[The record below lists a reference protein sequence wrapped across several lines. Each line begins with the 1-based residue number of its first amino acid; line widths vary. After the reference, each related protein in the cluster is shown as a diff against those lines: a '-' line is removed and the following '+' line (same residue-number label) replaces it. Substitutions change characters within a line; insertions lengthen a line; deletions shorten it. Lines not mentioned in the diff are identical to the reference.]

1 MAADAITNKQ
11 PVIQNPMLHTKRIFA
26 FMSLLLAV
34 TLAMA
39 QGPNDTGTYYKSA
52 NGTKGKALKTALSKI
67 IDTKTV
73 ISYDG
78 LLNCYKSTDR
88 RADGK
93 VWDMYSC
100 TTNFS
105 FGDYNSQYKGEGDSY
120 NREHSMP
127 QSWFKKASPMKS
139 DLMHVVPTD
148 GYVNNRRSNYPFG
161 ETNYPTYQSNQGFSK
176 VGPCSLPGYS
186 GTVFEPND
194 EYKGDFA
201 RIYFY
206 MATRYE
212 SRIASWSSDML
223 AGNSYPAFKPWVVEM
238 LLRWAKE
245 DPVSQKEIDR
255 NNAVYGYQ
263 HNRNPYVDYPGLEQY
278 VWGDKQDVAF
288 DYSNFDGTNPSP
300 DPDPDPKPDPDPDPD
315 PTPDPTPD
323 PDDGTQVFV
332 KVSATSQLRAG
343 DKYIL
348 VYEGKSGDD
357 AVALADISKDVR
369 SGASVSISTDGT
381 IKTEVDAKGKP
392 RQLMLG
398 GEEKAYTLYVIAD
411 KTYLSLTSNNNKL
424 SNASDTKLPTAKWD
438 ISIGSTGAV
447 ITNSSFATRYIR
459 YNISSPRFAC
469 YTSSTG
475 NMGDVW
481 LYRNDTATS
490 GIDGIADDDSQA
502 LVNVYTT
509 TGITVRRNV
518 KAADALSGLPSG
530 IYIVGHRK
538 VVVQ

>member
-11 PVIQNPMLHTKRIFA
+11 PVIHNPMLHTKRIFA

-288 DYSNFDGTNPSP
+288 DYSNFDGTSPSP

-357 AVALADISKDVR
+357 AVALADLSKDVR

-392 RQLMLG
+392 HQLMLG

-424 SNASDTKLPTAKWD
+424 SNASDTKHPTAKWD

-459 YNISSPRFAC
+459 YNISAPRFAC

-481 LYRNDTATS
+481 LYRNNTATS

-502 LVNVYTT
+502 LVSVYTT

>member
-1 MAADAITNKQ
+1 
-11 PVIQNPMLHTKRIFA
+11 MLHTKRIFS

-34 TLAMA
+34 TMAMA

-78 LLNCYKSTDR
+78 LLSCYKSTDR

-127 QSWFKKASPMKS
+127 QSWFKKGSPMRS

-255 NNAVYGYQ
+255 NNAVYALQ

-288 DYSNFDGTNPSP
+288 DYSNFDGTQPSP

-332 KVSATSQLRAG
+332 KVTATSQLHVG

-348 VYEGKSGDD
+348 VYEGESGND
-357 AVALADISKDVR
+357 AVALADLSKDVR
-369 SGASVSISTDGT
+369 SGASVSIGTDGT
-381 IKTEVDAKGKP
+381 IKTEVDTKGKP

-398 GEEKAYTLYVIAD
+398 GEENAYTLYVVAD

-424 SNASDTKLPTAKWD
+424 PDASDTKLPTAKWD
-438 ISIGSTGAV
+438 ISIGSAGAV
-447 ITNSSFATRYIR
+447 ITNSSFSSRYIR
-459 YNISSPRFAC
+459 YNIGSPRFAC
-469 YTSSTG
+469 YTSGTG

-481 LYRNDTATS
+481 LYRNGTATS
-490 GIDGIADDDSQA
+490 GIDGIADDDSSA
-502 LVNVYTT
+502 RVSVYTT

>member
-300 DPDPDPKPDPDPDPD
+300 DPDPDPKPDPDP
-315 PTPDPTPD
+315 TPDPTPD

-357 AVALADISKDVR
+357 AVALADLSKDVR

-411 KTYLSLTSNNNKL
+411 KTYLSLTSNNNRL
-424 SNASDTKLPTAKWD
+424 PNASDTKLPTAKWD
-438 ISIGSTGAV
+438 ISIGSTGTV

-481 LYRNDTATS
+481 LYRNNTATS

-502 LVNVYTT
+502 LVSVYTT

>member
-315 PTPDPTPD
+315 PTPDPTPG

-357 AVALADISKDVR
+357 AVALADLSKDVR

-411 KTYLSLTSNNNKL
+411 KTYLSLTSNNNRL
-424 SNASDTKLPTAKWD
+424 PNASDTKLPTAKWD

-481 LYRNDTATS
+481 LYRNNTATS

-502 LVNVYTT
+502 LVSVYTT